1 MLEVRMTNEYI
12 GSDSWKETGPSMM
25 KIVAAAFTIT
35 VLGLGSAG
43 SARADEFNK
52 LTILTFSQP
61 VEIPG
66 HVLPAGTYRFQLA
79 DTTGDRHIVQVF
91 NADGS
96 KIIASV
102 MTISDYRLKATDQT
116 VIRFNEVPRGAPEA
130 IRAWFY
136 PGNNVGQ
143 EFVYPKPR
151 AMQLAKASK
160 AVVPALAVDVTDDA
174 ELKTAP
180 IVAVTPDAEEVPVT
194 AVIQTSP
201 PGERVV
207 SSATVPAD
215 SSRSAGTR
223 SVVQT
228 DQSARNAG
236 QLPKTASELPLIA
249 LLGLASLAVAFGLLF
264 GTRATG
270 SAV

>member
-1 MLEVRMTNEYI
+1 
-12 GSDSWKETGPSMM
+12 MM
-25 KIVAAAFTIT
+25 KIVAAAFTT
-35 VLGLGSAG
+35 AVLGLGSAG
-43 SARADEFNK
+43 SARADEFNN

-79 DTTGDRHIVQVF
+79 DSTGDRHIVQVF

-102 MTISDYRLKATDQT
+102 MAIPDYRLKATDQT
-116 VIRFNEVPRGAPEA
+116 VIKFNEVPRGAPEA

-151 AMQLAKASK
+151 AVQLAKASK
-160 AVVPALAVDVTDDA
+160 AVVPALAVDVIDDA
-174 ELKTAP
+174 ALKTAP

-194 AVIQTSP
+194 AAIQTSP
-201 PGERVV
+201 GERIA

-215 SSRSAGTR
+215 SSRSTGT
-223 SVVQT
+223 SGVMQT
-228 DQSARNAG
+228 DQSARSAR

-249 LLGLASLAVAFGLLF
+249 LLGLACFAVAFGLLF
-264 GTRATG
+264 GTRATS
-270 SAV
+270 SAE